1 MPNGNGS
8 KAMIDKVLRMQE
20 LKAEAAKLDRET
32 KEWRKE
38 QAVKFGAGQHR
49 HLGYLYEVKESKGS
63 LRWRAYLD
71 AIQPR
76 IDPKLVKLE
85 KDYCSDATLSL
96 KIIQP

>member
-1 MPNGNGS
+1 MTEGNGT

-20 LKAEAAKLDRET
+20 LKAEAAKLDKET
-32 KEWRKE
+32 KPWRKE

-49 HLGYLYEVKESKGS
+49 HLGHIFEVREIKGA
-63 LRWRAYLD
+63 LKWRAYLD
-71 AIQPR
+71 ALQPK

-85 KDYCSDATLSL
+85 QDFCSDTALSL